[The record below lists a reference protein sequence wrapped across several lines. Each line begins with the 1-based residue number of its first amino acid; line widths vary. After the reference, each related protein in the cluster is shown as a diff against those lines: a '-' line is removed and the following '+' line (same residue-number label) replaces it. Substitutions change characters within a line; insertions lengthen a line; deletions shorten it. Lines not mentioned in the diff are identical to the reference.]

1 MARIIWKGAISFG
14 LVHIPVSLVAATA
27 PQGIDFDWLDR
38 RTLEPVGYKRVNK
51 ATGEEIDNRDIVR
64 GVQYEKGRY
73 VVLSDDEIRAAYPKA
88 TQTVDIQAFVRA
100 EQIPF
105 LYLDTPY
112 YLVPDPRGGKAY
124 ALLRRVLE
132 ESGRLALASVVL
144 HTRQRLAVLVP
155 FGRVLVLDTLRWSD
169 EVKAAEA
176 AGAAGL
182 PAETGAPVGRRELDM
197 ARHLV
202 EDMSED
208 WDPAAYTD
216 RFAAQIMALVERKA
230 RSGQV
235 AEVAPV
241 EAAEE
246 GGAEI
251 IDLAELLRRS
261 LGKPPPKRPA
271 RGEGKPSSPR
281 SPRRAGGKAA

>member
-27 PQGIDFDWLDR
+27 PQGVDFDWLDR

-176 AGAAGL
+176 AGL
-182 PAETGAPVGRRELDM
+182 PAETDAPVGRRELDM

-271 RGEGKPSSPR
+271 RGGGKPASPR
-281 SPRRAGGKAA
+281 APRRAGGKAA